1 MGPGAAGK
9 VGRVVH
15 RVRGGNAPGEVRVV
29 HDGMTHDYI
38 AYSAGPVPMGAQVLV
53 VNDRGSRQID
63 VEPWDLPGLDPSG
76 TAGDTEGT

>member
-9 VGRVVH
+9 LGRVVH

-29 HDGMTHDYI
+29 HDGMAHDYI
-38 AYSAGPVPMGAQVLV
+38 AYSAAPVPLGAQVLV

-63 VEPWDLPGLDPSG
+63 VEPWYFPGLGPAWA
-76 TAGDTEGT
+76 AGEPEGT